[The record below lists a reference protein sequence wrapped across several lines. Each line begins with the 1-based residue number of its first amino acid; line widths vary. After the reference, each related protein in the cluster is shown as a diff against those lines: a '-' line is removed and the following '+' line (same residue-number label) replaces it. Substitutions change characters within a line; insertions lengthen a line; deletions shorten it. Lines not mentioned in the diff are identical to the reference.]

1 MGIVS
6 KAPHVLIQMDIF
18 SYGVVLWELVT
29 QEIPRRGFLRD
40 VEVPCECPQ
49 VRLST
54 APRIPHRLPCSTRA
68 DVRTGICDAC

>member
-1 MGIVS
+1 MGVVS

-29 QEIPRRGFLRD
+29 QEIPHRGFLRD
-40 VEVPCECPQ
+40 LEVPRECPQ

-54 APRIPHRLPCSTRA
+54 APRIASPAA